1 MPRTVCT
8 AYAGAI
14 EPSGLLQF
22 AHFLRAPIAPWMWD
36 PDLGTTGKLLLSLLK
51 REHSDRLQAAM
62 LAHPAL
68 ASQPH
73 GNAVAM
79 LQQAVMRMPPY
90 ARACAVN
97 VFAQIHNGLC
107 VLSLE
112 HATSAILLAEAI
124 KCAPAV
130 RTLRVRLLHLADNDT
145 LEVLTTHLSDAAH
158 VQHMQLHSW
167 HKADADD
174 DGGPSSAVSEHATT
188 GVMAPVCRLLL
199 ALQGLQSFQAGD
211 TEYASQDIAAVQA
224 RTAEFDLKFP
234 SVVWEGTVLLPVLQ
248 FCTGLTSLQL
258 DLDVSSS
265 ALPATFASL
274 RGLQQLQLA
283 FSAEANPEAHLRAL
297 QSLTGLTA
305 LALKASW
312 SSQCLSQRSVL
323 QSLTGLTALQKLAL
337 LGFEPGASVT
347 QAFNDVLRPLHSLT
361 CLRLSPARGEA
372 ESAIMWDCSTV
383 AAYALTSLCEL
394 PDLKRLRLYDLR
406 PGCTASGV
414 LQRLS
419 KMSQLS
425 ALLLGYDV
433 YKGHVAT
440 WQCVLASVACMP
452 LLEYLDL
459 SLFSHEAIDEL
470 AQTVKRMPRLRTL
483 VVDAAGDLTGAQL
496 IQLAPDAF
504 AGATC
509 KVLVDAEDV
518 GLFPEDDVDVEFV
531 PQLDS
536 SESGESESASVVDS
550 DDLAMSEVSI

>member
-1 MPRTVCT
+1 
-8 AYAGAI
+8 
-14 EPSGLLQF
+14 
-22 AHFLRAPIAPWMWD
+22 MWD

-68 ASQPH
+68 ATQPH

-130 RTLRVRLLHLADNDT
+130 RTLHVRLLHLADNDT

-167 HKADADD
+167 HKADAND

-211 TEYASQDIAAVQA
+211 TGYASQDNAAVQA
-224 RTAEFDLKFP
+224 RTAEFDFKFP
-234 SVVWEGTVLLPVLQ
+234 SVVGWEAGTALLPVLQ

-258 DLDVSSS
+258 VVDVSSS

-274 RGLQQLQLA
+274 HGLQQLQLA

-297 QSLTGLTA
+297 QLLTGLTA
-305 LALKASW
+305 LALGGSW
-312 SSQCLSQRSVL
+312 SSQCSSQCSVL

-337 LGFEPGASVT
+337 LGFEQGASVT
-347 QAFNDVLRPLHSLT
+347 QAFNDVLRQLHSLT
-361 CLRLSPARGEA
+361 CVRFSPARGEA
-372 ESAIMWDCSTV
+372 ESATMWDCSTV
-383 AAYALTSLCEL
+383 AACALTSLCEL
-394 PDLKRLRLYDLR
+394 PDLKRLWLYDLR
-406 PGCTASGV
+406 PGCTASGA

-459 SLFSHEAIDEL
+459 SLFSHEATDEL

-496 IQLAPDAF
+496 IQLVPDAF

-536 SESGESESASVVDS
+536 SESGESESVSVVDS
-550 DDLAMSEVSI
+550 DDLAMSEVST